1 VRLGTLVVTVLSV
14 GDGSDQSVR
23 PSLRRS
29 NNNHHVMFRGRR
41 PTASSRSALCALRPS
56 TSALALL
63 VVAACGG
70 GGNGIV
76 SAESIAL
83 TASASPTLS
92 IGQTVKLY
100 VHASDANG
108 TRIPAFDRVTWSS
121 SVPTVASVAKTDTT
135 GVVTGLAIG
144 ETVISAT
151 VRSGVAAQIT
161 VRVGSIPV
169 IGLAPSAAV
178 FTGYRGL
185 AVVPQ
190 SISITN
196 TGAGTLTSLTATSSA
211 SWLQPAFVDGN
222 TTANPTATLRLQPS
236 VGTLADGTH
245 SAMVTV
251 SSSVAGVAARTI
263 PVTFQVAPGPVPFKI
278 GAVSSQSQGGSAGRA
293 VAQPPSVIV
302 RAVDDTPV
310 PGVPVT
316 FAVSGGGVVVPTG
329 VITTNAQGV
338 AALTSWTL
346 GTQPGASQTVTA
358 SSPGLAGSP
367 ITFTATALE
376 ASKIAKAS
384 GDNQSGVLGRPLPQS
399 VVVTVTDPNDVPVP
413 NATVAFSASPGG
425 SVVPALATTDANGRA
440 TGIWTLS
447 KTLGPQTATA
457 SLVGPQGSPSVTFSA
472 TATGATTIVKVSG
485 DGQQAAAGAQLPAPL
500 TVKVLGANDQP
511 VVDVTVAFGG
521 DGTAT
526 PATATTDAN
535 GEATT
540 RWTLPPST
548 GPKSMAASIAT
559 AAGSQSVTF
568 GASATAPP
576 PGGITI
582 VDGDNQTGRAASP
595 LAKQVVARVV
605 TTIGTAV
612 PNATVTF
619 TPASGASQSF
629 APASGTTDANGE
641 VRTTWTLGSA
651 LGTYTAT
658 VASSGLPSRTITA
671 VANLLPPNLGVF
683 TGSAVKVPSGSA
695 PTDGD
700 QAMLSYSGPASGQV
714 SLTGGSFTTAALPAG
729 TYTLS
734 VSSGSGAFP
743 TTSVYAAS
751 LPGGQTTSAGTIPLA
766 YPGSGVIQMSA
777 HSCTNISDENGTM
790 TVRLYGGVN
799 GDQGGTVVR
808 SWSGAFGVIHN
819 EPNVPYGIYT
829 MTITAQHNSD
839 PTKTCQ
845 VYRAGVQHSFLTTG
859 SATQL
864 DLILMS
870 NP

>member
-1 VRLGTLVVTVLSV
+1 MIRGGRLIASCRSAVCA
-14 GDGSDQSVR
+14 VR
-23 PSLRRS
+23 PS
-29 NNNHHVMFRGRR
+29 
-41 PTASSRSALCALRPS
+41 AS
-56 TSALALL
+56 TLALL

-70 GGNGIV
+70 KGNGV
-76 SAESIAL
+76 VAAESIAL
-83 TASASPTLS
+83 TASASPTLAV
-92 IGQTVKLY
+92 GQSVKLY

-108 TRIPAFDRVTWSS
+108 TRLPAFDRVTWSS
-121 SVPTVASVAKTDTT
+121 SVPTVASVTKTDTT
-135 GVVTGLAIG
+135 GVVTGLAVG

-151 VRSGVAAQIT
+151 VRTGVTAQIA

-169 IGLAPSAAV
+169 IGLAPTAAV
-178 FTGYRGL
+178 FAGYRGL
-185 AVVPQ
+185 AVAPH
-190 SISITN
+190 SNAITN
-196 TGAGTLTSLTATSSA
+196 VGAGTLTSLSATSSA
-211 SWLQPAFVDGN
+211 SWLQTSFVDGV

-236 VGTLADGTH
+236 VGALADGTH
-245 SAMVTV
+245 SATVTV
-251 SSSVAGVAARTI
+251 SSGVAGVAARTV
-263 PVTFQVAPGPVPFKI
+263 PVTFQIAPGPIAFKI
-278 GAVSSQSQGGSAGRA
+278 SAVSSQSQGGSAGKP
-293 VAQPPSVIV
+293 VAQPPGVIV

-316 FAVSGGGVVVPTG
+316 FAVSGGGVVAPTG

-346 GTQPGASQTVTA
+346 GAQPGASQTVTV

-367 ITFTATALE
+367 LTFTATALE
-376 ASKIAKAS
+376 ASKITKAS
-384 GDNQSGVLGRPLPQS
+384 GDNQSAVLGRPLPQP

-413 NATVAFSASPGG
+413 NASVAFSASLGG
-425 SVVPALATTDANGRA
+425 SVSPALATTDANGRA

-485 DGQQAAAGAQLPAPL
+485 DGQQASAGAQLPAPL

-511 VVDVTVAFGG
+511 VVDVTVSFGG

-526 PATATTDAN
+526 PANATTDAN

-576 PGGITI
+576 PGGIVI

-595 LAKQVVARVV
+595 LARQVVARVV

-619 TPASGASQSF
+619 TPVSGTGQSF

-641 VRTTWTLGSA
+641 IRTTWTLGSA

-658 VASSGLPSRTITA
+658 VASAGLPSRTITA
-671 VANLLPPNLGVF
+671 SANQLPTNLGVF
-683 TGSAVKVPSGSA
+683 TGSAVKVPGSA
-695 PTDGD
+695 PTTGD
-700 QAMLSYSGPASGQV
+700 QAVLTYSGPASGQV
-714 SLTGGSFTTAALPAG
+714 ALNAGSFTTPTLPAG

-743 TTSVYAAS
+743 TTSMYAVS
-751 LPGGQTTSAGTIPLA
+751 LPGGETTSVGTIPLA
-766 YPGSGVIQMSA
+766 YPGSGVVQMSA

-799 GDQGGTVVR
+799 GDQGGSVVR
-808 SWSGAFGVIHN
+808 SWSGAFGVTHN

-845 VYRAGVQHSFLTTG
+845 VYRAGVQHSFPTTG
-859 SATQL
+859 SATQIP
-864 DLILMS
+864 LILMS